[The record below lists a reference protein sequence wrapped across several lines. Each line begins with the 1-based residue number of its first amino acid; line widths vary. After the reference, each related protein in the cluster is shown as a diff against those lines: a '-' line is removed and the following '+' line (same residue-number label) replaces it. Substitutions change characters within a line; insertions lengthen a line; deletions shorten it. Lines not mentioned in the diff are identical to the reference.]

1 MIQAK
6 SIGALVAVTVALLS
20 ASSCQKE
27 QSASGTNTN
36 SSTTVK
42 VKTYTEDVTTA
53 SQHSVITYLL
63 SYDVNN
69 RIISMVSAA
78 SAGDKFVYTYTSGTS
93 YAMDIYN
100 SNAVSI
106 HAVYFVNSFS
116 LVDSTF
122 QYNDTHDSST
132 EKYLYN
138 SSKQLI
144 QLRSYDYST
153 AAGAVLT
160 NTHDYTYDSNGN
172 VIKDAEANAV
182 TTYDFYPNLLNTSM
196 FGPAY
201 FYQNRNLPKTT
212 TYTSGG
218 SIQTFDHTYTFDNS
232 NRLTSE
238 KIAAAN
244 GEIAI
249 KTYTY

>member
-6 SIGALVAVTVALLS
+6 SIGVLAAVTVALLS

-27 QSASGTNTN
+27 QSASGA
-36 SSTTVK
+36 SSSATVK
-42 VKTYTEDVTTA
+42 VKTYTEDITTA
-53 SQHSVITYLL
+53 SLHSVITYLL

-106 HAVYFVNSFS
+106 HVVYFVNSFS

-122 QYNDTHDSST
+122 QYNDTNDSST

-138 SSKQLI
+138 TSKQLI
-144 QLRSYDYST
+144 RLINYDYST

-160 NTHDYTYDSNGN
+160 NTHDYTYDNNGN
-172 VIKDAEANAV
+172 VIKDAEPNAV
-182 TTYDFYPNLLNTSM
+182 TTYDFYPNLLNTSL

-218 SIQTFDHTYTFDNS
+218 STLTYDHTYTFDS
-232 NRLTSE
+232 SSRLASE
-238 KIAAAN
+238 KIAGAN
-244 GEIAI
+244 GEVAV